1 MNIVIVGDGKVGSTL
16 AEQLSGERH
25 DVTVID
31 NRAESLNQSM
41 NLLDVNCVEG
51 NGASYTVQMEAG
63 VPKAD
68 LLIAATSGDE
78 LNILCCM
85 VAKKLGAKHT
95 IARVRNPEYQQQM
108 IFLKDELGLSMAI
121 NPEMAAA
128 GDISRMLR
136 FSSALNVEPF
146 AKGRVE
152 IVEFRVKEDSPLI
165 GLSLMDLPRGFRQA
179 RILVCV
185 VIRDGKAIIPK
196 GDFTIAQG
204 DKLSVVACLLYTSDA
219 ADEEDV

>member
-16 AEQLSGERH
+16 AEQLSAEGH

-31 NRAESLNQSM
+31 NRAESLDQSM

-152 IVEFRVKEDSPLI
+152 IVNS
-165 GLSLMDLPRGFRQA
+165 G
-179 RILVCV
+179 
-185 VIRDGKAIIPK
+185 
-196 GDFTIAQG
+196 
-204 DKLSVVACLLYTSDA
+204 
-219 ADEEDV
+219 